1 MKLSYLSLHLKTV
14 LCDGSSKNSGAH
26 TVECFRLQVF
36 KENLFANQNGIE
48 TSGSSSG
55 SSSTD
60 ESTTDQAGR
69 EMMSS
74 ELKKCVERECNQN
87 RETAIELVKRAA
99 SESEDEDGGGLMN
112 IWDIFS
118 PERDATGKVTGMRK
132 SESAERMYWMFVD
145 TCVFNTIPRKDWK
158 KEHVNKNLSDFVH
171 PTNEA
176 FAMLV
181 LENIAPDFINKDT
194 GELKSREEMKQ
205 KSSSSRYTKG
215 SFEKQSGRKKGWRAS
230 GIERYNKLVKNVYTR
245 RKITK
250 MRDSMDSALRKRYVN
265 EIEEAVNAECELNKN
280 ETRFKCV
287 VGLDL
292 SAGDEEL
299 KNAVEIPD
307 EYKNINCEFV

>member
-1 MKLSYLSLHLKTV
+1 M

-36 KENLFANQNGIE
+36 KETLFANQNGVE

-60 ESTTDQAGR
+60 ESATDHQAGR
-69 EMMSS
+69 DGMSM
-74 ELKKCVERECNQN
+74 ELKRCVELQCNQN
-87 RETAIELVKRAA
+87 KNTAKELVKRAA
-99 SESEDEDGGGLMN
+99 SQGGLMN
-112 IWDIFS
+112 IWKIFS
-118 PERDATGKVTGMRK
+118 PQRDATGKVTGMSK

-158 KEHVNKNLSDFVH
+158 KEHMNKKLSDFIH

-181 LENIAPDFINKDT
+181 LENIAPDFINKET

-215 SFEKQSGRKKGWRAS
+215 SFEKESGRKKGWRAS
-230 GIERYNKLVKNVYTR
+230 GIVRYNKLVKNVYTR
-245 RKITK
+245 RKIDK
-250 MRDSMDSALRKRYVN
+250 MRVSMDSALRKRYVN
-265 EIEEAVNAECELNKN
+265 EIEEAVNAEYELNKN
-280 ETRFKCV
+280 ESRIKCV

-307 EYKNINCEFV
+307 EYKNIDCEFV